1 MLNIAL
7 FGPPGAGKGTQS
19 KLLIE
24 KYNLVYI
31 ATGDIL
37 REEISS
43 GTDLGKQAKDIIE
56 AGGLVSD
63 ELIVKIIEKKIQNNT
78 QASGFLFDGF
88 PRTLVQAYILEG
100 LLLKMNATLNCM
112 ISLEVY
118 EEELVKRLLERSKR
132 EGRKDD
138 TMDVIRVRLKEYQEK
153 TAPVAEF
160 YKERNKYY
168 IRDGTGDIQD
178 VHQRITATIEEILKQ
193 VWLNVVLLGPPGSG
207 KGTQGKMLAEHYNLY
222 YISTGSQLRREM
234 NNNTEIGKRAKPYLA
249 KGNLVPDEIVIQLME
264 SEIKK
269 QRHVRGFV
277 FKGFPRTI
285 VQAYILDG
293 MLRRMNSTVSHALGI
308 EVSTFDLMKRL
319 AARGRSDHARSYDL
333 STELIV
339 HRLEEYEEKTAPV
352 LDYYQKMNK
361 LLNAQGTGDENNV
374 HHKLIDAVERAFRV
388 IP

>member
-1 MLNIAL
+1 MMNIAL

-31 ATGDIL
+31 ATGEIL
-37 REEISS
+37 REEITS
-43 GTDLGKQAKDIIE
+43 GTELGKKAKDIIE

-63 ELIVKIIEKKIQNNT
+63 ELIVRIIEKKIQNNT

-100 LLLKMNATLNCM
+100 LLLKLNATLNCM
-112 ISLEVY
+112 ISLEVP
-118 EEELVKRLLERSKR
+118 EDELIKRLLDRSKK

-138 TMDVIRVRLKEYQEK
+138 TLDVIKVRLTEYWEK
-153 TAPVAEF
+153 TAPVADF

-168 IRDGTGDIQD
+168 ALNGKGQIED
-178 VHQRITATIEEILKQ
+178 VHKRITDTIEEVLQQ

-207 KGTQGKMLAEHYNLY
+207 KGTQGKMLAEYYNLY
-222 YISTGSQLRREM
+222 YISTGSKLRKEVK
-234 NNNTEIGKRAKPYLA
+234 NNTDIGKKAKPYLA
-249 KGNLVPDEIVIQLME
+249 KGNLVPDEIIIHLIE
-264 SEIKK
+264 TEIKK
-269 QRHVRGFV
+269 HNSVRGFV

-293 MLRRMNSTVSHALGI
+293 MLRRLNSTVSHALAL
-308 EVSTFDLMKRL
+308 EVPTLNLMKRL
-319 AARGRSDHARSYDL
+319 AARGRTDHARSYDL

-352 LDYYQKMNK
+352 LDYYQKTNK
-361 LLNAQGTGDENNV
+361 LLMAEGTGDENVV
-374 HHKLIDAVERAFRV
+374 HQKLIEAVERAFRV
-388 IP
+388 R